1 CGGVSIL
8 MTLAP
13 QSASWRTQVGPD
25 RTRVRSRTVKR
36 ERAEEALGNG
46 ITTTP
51 ECLSGPGLGFRPDI
65 PRSMWACLLHRQP
78 FLAGTKRQAGKAEK
92 GFYSSYA
99 AAISAYALKSPRPAV
114 I

>member
-1 CGGVSIL
+1 

-46 ITTTP
+46 ITRTP

-65 PRSMWACLLHRQP
+65 PRSIGACLLHRRV
-78 FLAGTKRQAGKAEK
+78 FRTGIERWAGKAKK
-92 GFYSSYA
+92 GIYSAYA
-99 AAISAYALKSPRPAV
+99 ATTPAYALKRPRAPV